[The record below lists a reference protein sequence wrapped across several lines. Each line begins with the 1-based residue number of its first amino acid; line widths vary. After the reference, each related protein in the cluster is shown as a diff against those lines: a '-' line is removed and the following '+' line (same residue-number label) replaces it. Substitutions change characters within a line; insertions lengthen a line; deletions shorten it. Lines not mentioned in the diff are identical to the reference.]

1 MHSKQIRRKQ
11 YCKGSEVIPKG
22 LLFTFGELTV
32 CLKRVTR
39 EILGGRK
46 SMYIYTH
53 EKYSKQKVTFAHDE
67 LYYQQLHCT
76 HIRVVLHESYKTK
89 QKFERF
95 ALPCRWLTAINGNF
109 IARIY
114 GVSRVENGLRTIIW
128 MRMKFH
134 VFRGGGREEMSTDID
149 CTSEIRCDPR
159 QSTPTRAFR
168 ACRVIYNFHE
178 IFTRR
183 SWMPAKPRYSR
194 NFANLATLWTRLK
207 NHSFSFYRASEFSRL
222 IKCKREARISPHCSQ
237 LKYVCR

>member
-1 MHSKQIRRKQ
+1 MFEAGNERNPRR
-11 YCKGSEVIPKG
+11 SEKYV
-22 LLFTFGELTV
+22 
-32 CLKRVTR
+32 
-39 EILGGRK
+39 
-46 SMYIYTH
+46 YIYTY
-53 EKYSKQKVTFAHDE
+53 EKYSKQKGHVCTRWT
-67 LYYQQLHCT
+67 YYQQLYRT
-76 HIRVVLHESYKTK
+76 HVRVVLRESYKTK
-89 QKFERF
+89 RKFEQF
-95 ALPCRWLTAINGNF
+95 ALSCRWLTAINGNF

-159 QSTPTRAFR
+159 RPAPIRAFR

-183 SWMPAKPRYSR
+183 LWMPAKPRYSR

-207 NHSFSFYRASEFSRL
+207 NRSFSFYRAPKFSRL
-222 IKCKREARISPHCSQ
+222 IKRKRETRISSHCSQ
-237 LKYVCR
+237 LEHVGNLTIDECVSSN